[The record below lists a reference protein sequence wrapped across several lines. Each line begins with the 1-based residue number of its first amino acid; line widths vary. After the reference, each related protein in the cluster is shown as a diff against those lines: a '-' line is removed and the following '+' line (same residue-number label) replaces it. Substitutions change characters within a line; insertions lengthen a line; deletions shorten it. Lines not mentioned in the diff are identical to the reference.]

1 MSATNG
7 SHHLPL
13 YHRQPLGYGPAA
25 SPRQD
30 LFTQKP
36 YKTWNE
42 AGMHLARIVYSTERP
57 AIEGILPPG
66 FHVEEGVEP
75 TIMFEVFLSKVK
87 LTIGYESQ

>member
-1 MSATNG
+1 MSAPNG
-7 SHHLPL
+7 YNHLPL

-36 YKTWNE
+36 YKTWGD
-42 AGMHLARIVYSTERP
+42 AGMHLARIVYATERS

-66 FHVEEGVEP
+66 FHVEEAVEP
-75 TIMFEVFLSKVK
+75 TIMFEVFLSKVELK
-87 LTIGYESQ
+87 LGDEPQ